1 MRHSLRPLS
10 MLLTRGRCRIIRT
23 AKNGRNGSDS
33 DFTNATS
40 RLEVAPG
47 RIFATGDPLPGKP
60 PAADHLA
67 LMGDVLLPAMEK
79 AFDLS
84 KKLFQGGAVHGEG

>member
-1 MRHSLRPLS
+1 
-10 MLLTRGRCRIIRT
+10 MLLTRGQCRIIRT

-47 RIFATGDPLPGKP
+47 RIFATGDPLSGKP
-60 PAADHLA
+60 PAADLA
-67 LMGDVLLPAMEK
+67 GMGGIDEVKNHHNVAELAVQLRRQRR
-79 AFDLS
+79 S
-84 KKLFQGGAVHGEG
+84 LFPSAGRK